1 MKSKVRSI
9 LFAVV
14 ILGLSIINIIQPT
27 KVFSS
32 KENRYL
38 EGFPELSFKTIMTG
52 EFSTDFEKYASDQ
65 FVGRD
70 NWIGLKTVSGLA
82 ILKKDNGRVY
92 FGKDD
97 YLFDVENNLNDE
109 QFTLNIN
116 ILNKFSQAIKKVEKD
131 IKITALLVPTKTEIL
146 GEKLPAYAPVIDEKL
161 LVEKIKEALNK
172 NINVTDLIDKFSEHS
187 NEYIYYKTDHHWTS
201 KGAFYAY
208 EKYLNIV
215 GGNPLLETDFIIEMV
230 SDEFYGTSYRKA
242 NFYLGKGDIINKY
255 TPKNPLDLEI
265 SYNNSSTSKELYDN
279 SFLNKTDKYSFF
291 LGGDKALVEINT
303 SVKNNKTIV
312 VLKDSFANSMIPFLV
327 NNYENIII
335 IDTRYFNDS
344 VGQLINERDVD
355 EVLLLYNIQT
365 FVSEKSFLKLGI

>member
-344 VGQLINERDVD
+344 VSQLINERDVD

>member
-1 MKSKVRSI
+1 MKGKIGSI

-14 ILGLSIINIIQPT
+14 LLGLSIINMIQPT
-27 KVFSS
+27 KVFSN

-38 EGFPELSFKTIMTG
+38 DQFPKLNFRTIMNG
-52 EFSTDFEKYASDQ
+52 EFSTNFEKYASDQ

-97 YLFDVENNLNDE
+97 YLFDVENNLSDE

-116 ILNKFSQAIKKVEKD
+116 NLNKFSQAIKKFKKD
-131 IKITALLVPTKTEIL
+131 IKITSLLVPTKTEIL
-146 GEKLPAYAPVIDEKL
+146 GGKLPSYAPVLDEKL
-161 LVEKIKEALNK
+161 LVEKIKEALDK

-208 EKYLNIV
+208 EKYLNTM
-215 GGNPLLETDFIIEMV
+215 GGNALLETDFIIDMI

-242 NFYLGKGDIINKY
+242 NFYLGNPDIINKY
-255 TPKNPLDLEI
+255 TPKNPLDLDI
-265 SYNNSSTSKELYDN
+265 NFNNSSTSKDLYDN

-291 LGGDKALVEINT
+291 LGGDKALIEINT
-303 SVKNNKTIV
+303 SVENNKTIV

-344 VGQLINERDVD
+344 VSNFVNERNVD

-365 FVSEKSFLKLGI
+365 FVSEKSFLKFGI

>member
-14 ILGLSIINIIQPT
+14 IIGLSIINIIQPT

-344 VGQLINERDVD
+344 VSQLINERDVD

>member
-1 MKSKVRSI
+1 MKGKTGSI

-14 ILGLSIINIIQPT
+14 LFGLSIINIIIPS
-27 KVFSS
+27 KAFSN

-38 EGFPELSFKTIMTG
+38 DQFPELNFKNIMSG
-52 EFSTDFEKYASDQ
+52 KFSTDFEKYASDQ

-97 YLFDVENNLNDE
+97 YLFDVETSLSDE
-109 QFTLNIN
+109 QFALNIN
-116 ILNKFSQAIKKVEKD
+116 NLNKFSQAIKNFKKD

-146 GEKLPAYAPVIDEKL
+146 GDKLPSYAPVLNEKL
-161 LVEKIKEALNK
+161 LVEKIKEALDK
-172 NINVTDLIDKFSEHS
+172 NINLTDLIDKFSEHS

-208 EKYLNIV
+208 EKYLNTI
-215 GGNPLLETDFIIEMV
+215 GGSPLPESDFIIDMV

-242 NFYLGKGDIINKY
+242 NFYLGNPDSIYKY
-255 TPKNPLDLEI
+255 TWKNPVDLDI
-265 SYNNSSTSKELYDN
+265 NFNNSSTSKDLYDN

-303 SVKNNKTIV
+303 SVENNKTIV

-344 VGQLINERDVD
+344 VSNFVNERNVD

-365 FVSEKSFLKLGI
+365 FVSEKSFLKFGI